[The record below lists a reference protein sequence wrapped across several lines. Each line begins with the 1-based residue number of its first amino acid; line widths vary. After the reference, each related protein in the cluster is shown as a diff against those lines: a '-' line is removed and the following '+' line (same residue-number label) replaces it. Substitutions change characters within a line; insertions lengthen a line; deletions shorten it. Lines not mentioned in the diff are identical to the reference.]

1 MAEENS
7 LKCTVKGEEQQM
19 TTNSQKLTITVTQ
32 PTTLS
37 TIIAVV
43 PTEPDQIGDVVART
57 KRRAEALSHAAG
69 FVGTAIHHSLDGERV
84 LEYSQWLS
92 ASSWREATQSM
103 SEREVNDLGRSDA
116 RMYEVVLVLSASGSN
131 SLEIAEPSGVIA
143 MINVLSTD
151 PSRRDQ
157 LMDVWRKGAER
168 FWASMPGAVAATL
181 HRSED
186 GMRLVNYAQW
196 TSGEAWQRARQVAG
210 DNRAG
215 VHGFGTSDPRLYQ
228 LDTIIRAATQPR
240 ATG

>member
-1 MAEENS
+1 VE
-7 LKCTVKGEEQQM
+7 
-19 TTNSQKLTITVTQ
+19 TTNSQKLTIIVTQ

-37 TIIAVV
+37 TFIAVV

-57 KRRAEALSHAAG
+57 RRRAEALSHAAG
-69 FVGTAIHHSLDGERV
+69 FVGTAIHHSIDGERV

-92 ASSWREATQSM
+92 ASSWREATQSL
-103 SEREVNDLGRSDA
+103 SEREVDDPGSSD
-116 RMYEVVLVLSASGSN
+116 V
-131 SLEIAEPSGVIA
+131 LEIAEPSGVIA

-168 FWASMPGAVAATL
+168 FWENMPGAVAAAL

-215 VHGFGTSDPRLYQ
+215 IHGFGTSDPRLYQ
-228 LDTIIRAATQPR
+228 LDTIIRPDIR
-240 ATG
+240 

>member
-1 MAEENS
+1 
-7 LKCTVKGEEQQM
+7 M
-19 TTNSQKLTITVTQ
+19 TTNSQKLTITVIQ

-37 TIIAVV
+37 TVIAVI

-57 KRRAEALSHAAG
+57 RRRAEALSHAAG
-69 FVGTAIHHSLDGERV
+69 FVGTAIHHSLDGQRV

-92 ASSWREATQSM
+92 TSSWREATQGW
-103 SEREVNDLGRSDA
+103 SEREGDDAGRVDV
-116 RMYEVVLVLSASGSN
+116 RLYEVVLVFSASGSN
-131 SLEIAEPSGVIA
+131 VLEVAEPSSVIA

-157 LMDVWRKGAER
+157 LMDVWQRGAER
-168 FWASMPGAVAATL
+168 FWEKMPGAVAAAL

-186 GMRLVNYAQW
+186 GMRLINYAQW
-196 TSGEAWQRARQVAG
+196 TSGEAWQRARQEAF

-215 VHGFGTSDPRLYQ
+215 MHGFGTSDPRLYQ

-240 ATG
+240 TTE

>member
-1 MAEENS
+1 ME
-7 LKCTVKGEEQQM
+7 

-32 PTTLS
+32 PATLS
-37 TIIAVV
+37 TIITVV
-43 PTEPDQIGDVVART
+43 PTEPDQVGDVVART
-57 KRRAEALSHAAG
+57 RRRTEALSHAAG
-69 FVGTAIHHSLDGERV
+69 FVGTAIHHSIDGERMF
-84 LEYSQWLS
+84 EYSQWLS
-92 ASSWREATQSM
+92 ASSWREATQGL
-103 SEREVNDLGRSDA
+103 SEREVDDPGRWDVGL
-116 RMYEVVLVLSASGSN
+116 YEVVLVFSASRSN
-131 SLEIAEPSGVIA
+131 VLEIAEPAGVMA

-151 PSRRDQ
+151 PSWRDQ
-157 LMDVWRKGAER
+157 LMDVWRGGAER
-168 FWASMPGAVAATL
+168 FWENMPGAVAAAL

-215 VHGFGTSDPRLYQ
+215 MHGFGTSDPRLYQ